1 MFAEKKELINNL
13 LNQIIKAEGYQQKQ
27 AEEKY
32 WRLVEE
38 AKKDW
43 QEARAYFNSVTDPEL
58 VDHAIY
64 ALGAAEKRYVY
75 LLKKAREE
83 RFFREKFFVEGN
95 VEGKGFS

>member
-1 MFAEKKELINNL
+1 MFTEKKELINSL
-13 LNQIIKAEGYQQKQ
+13 LNQIIKAEGYRKKQ

-43 QEARAYFNSVTDPEL
+43 QEARAYFNTVTEPEL

-83 RFFREKFFVEGN
+83 RFFQEKLLL
-95 VEGKGFS
+95 EGKGFY

>member
-1 MFAEKKELINNL
+1 MFAEKKELINSLVNL
-13 LNQIIKAEGYQQKQ
+13 INKADRYRKAQT
-27 AEEKY
+27 EEKY
-32 WRLVEE
+32 WRLIEE

-43 QEARAYFNSVTDPEL
+43 QEARAYFNTVTEPEL

-83 RFFREKFFVEGN
+83 RFFREKYLM
-95 VEGKGFS
+95 